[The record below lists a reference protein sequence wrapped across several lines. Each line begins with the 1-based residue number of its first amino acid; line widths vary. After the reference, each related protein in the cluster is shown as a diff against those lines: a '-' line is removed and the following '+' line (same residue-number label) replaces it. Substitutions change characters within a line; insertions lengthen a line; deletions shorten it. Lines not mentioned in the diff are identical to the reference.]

1 MTASSPRPRP
11 DPPPRLPSARG
22 VRWGGGDKKKKVAA
36 LAGGELPAGGARGRR
51 GGGPNAARSGSV
63 RAAVSLWLGAASVN
77 PAPLTCSAASASE
90 KRLDLYGVL

>member
-1 MTASSPRPRP
+1 VTASSPRPRP
-11 DPPPRLPSARG
+11 DPPPRGSRPHEVFVG
-22 VRWGGGDKKKKVAA
+22 VGETKKKRS
-36 LAGGELPAGGARGRR
+36 LLWRGGASGRGARGRR

>member
-1 MTASSPRPRP
+1 VFV
-11 DPPPRLPSARG
+11 G
-22 VRWGGGDKKKKVAA
+22 VGETKKKVAA